1 VQGIAAMTAT
11 MGIPAMPAVEY
22 RAQWVDGRGP
32 PSSPPSRP
40 AESAQGWARPDPL
53 DSPASETAPAT
64 TKSTARD
71 DQYADTGTPESADP
85 AVHGS
90 ESDPGEADTE
100 RQDAPARP
108 WDAGMVLAAM
118 LAAEAAPGAATPTA
132 VAVASVVANTAG
144 GLLGARHAGS
154 GGPVAQAMLEAGGR
168 LQAVGSQVPTGTQ
181 AVVSEA
187 TAQPS
192 LAAVA
197 ARVLG
202 RTSAGSGAADAK
214 AGPAAPVGEATAATQ
229 AGGERGT
236 ASSASLAAAVTAP
249 KASGQDAASSPLTA
263 ADGGAAAVVGL
274 QGTAAPAAMTLAPG
288 PRGTKTATDGSE
300 SRETAPGKG
309 ELAKP
314 VLDPGGRTSLAARI
328 EEGAD
333 RAGPSVVTGTDGLKG
348 AGAEAGHGGAEAAP
362 GAAATAVAAS
372 PAGSAPA
379 AEPQAQVGGPA
390 AQTAQTP
397 GGAPSA
403 SVTDQ
408 LAASAR
414 WMAVRDG
421 EHVTVHLQPPELGK
435 VRITLRSEGQEV
447 RGILEVEN
455 ASTLARLGREMPALA
470 QRLQDVGVQVRR
482 LEVALDG
489 SHDGQAS
496 PFGPY
501 DDRDGGFFGGGG
513 PDMPS
518 AGDLAADGEPVG
530 AGLAGLGE
538 WVADA
543 AINVQA

>member
-1 VQGIAAMTAT
+1 MQGIAAMTAT
-11 MGIPAMPAVEY
+11 VGIPAVEY
-22 RAQWVDGRGP
+22 RAQWMDGRGP

-40 AESAQGWARPDPL
+40 AESAQGWARRDPL
-53 DSPASETAPAT
+53 DSPAPETTQAAT
-64 TKSTARD
+64 KKVGRD
-71 DQYADTGTPESADP
+71 GQGADSGAPESADP
-85 AVHGS
+85 ANHGS

-108 WDAGMVLAAM
+108 RDARMMLAAM
-118 LAAEAAPGAATPTA
+118 LTAEAAPGAATPTA
-132 VAVASVVANTAG
+132 VAVASVVANTAD
-144 GLLGARHAGS
+144 GLRMAHGA
-154 GGPVAQAMLEAGGR
+154 GR
-168 LQAVGSQVPTGTQ
+168 GDPAPKAVPQ

-187 TAQPS
+187 VGGPQAVGSEATAQPPA
-192 LAAVA
+192 AAVA

-202 RTSAGSGAADAK
+202 RTSAGPGTADAK
-214 AGPAAPVGEATAATQ
+214 AGPAAPVGEAMAASQ
-229 AGGERGT
+229 AGGDRGT

-249 KASGQDAASSPLTA
+249 KASGQDAASSRLTT
-263 ADGGAAAVVGL
+263 ADGGAAAVVAL
-274 QGTAAPAAMTLAPG
+274 QGTAVPAAMTLVPG

-309 ELAKP
+309 ESAKP
-314 VLDPGGRTSLAARI
+314 VLDPGGRTPLAARI
-328 EEGAD
+328 EEGVD
-333 RAGPSVVTGTDGLKG
+333 RAGPSVVTGTDALKG
-348 AGAEAGHGGAEAAP
+348 ATVEASHGGAEAAP
-362 GAAATAVAAS
+362 AAATAVGAS

-379 AEPQAQVGGPA
+379 AEPQAPVGGPA

-397 GGAPSA
+397 GGGPSA
-403 SVTDQ
+403 SLTEQ
-408 LAASAR
+408 LAAPVR

-421 EHVTVHLQPPELGK
+421 EHVTVRLQPPELGK
-435 VRITLRSEGQEV
+435 VRITFRSEGQEV

-501 DDRDGGFFGGGG
+501 DDRGGGFFGAGG
-513 PDMPS
+513 PDVPF

-530 AGLAGLGE
+530 AGLAGPGE